1 MKNDPVQQR
10 ENQAPNPGTHL
21 RVKVC
26 GMKYRE
32 NMEAVAALRPD
43 YMGFIFW
50 EPSKRFFNGDMGKID
65 PSIQKVGVFVDAPL
79 QEILQK
85 VKQYDLQAVQL
96 HGNENP
102 DFCRQ
107 LKQQLDGLSEP
118 TTEIL
123 DPTIKIIKVFALDG
137 HFDLGS
143 LTDFGP
149 VSDFYL
155 FDTKGPLPGG
165 NGYGFNWELLNDYPG
180 PKPFFLSGGIG
191 PEDVEKLGRFLQSP
205 ASKYCHSLDVNS
217 KFERRPGLKDID
229 LLKTFIKNHR
239 RGFRPLQE

>member
-1 MKNDPVQQR
+1 MENKPVQH
-10 ENQAPNPGTHL
+10 EKKVPTPAHHL
-21 RVKVC
+21 QVKVC
-26 GMKYRE
+26 GMKYRD

-50 EPSKRFFNGDMGKID
+50 EPSKRFFTGDMGKIGA
-65 PSIQKVGVFVDAPL
+65 SIQKVGVFVDAPL

-85 VKQYDLQAVQL
+85 VTQYDLQIVQL

-102 DFCRQ
+102 EFCGL
-107 LKQQLDGLSEP
+107 LKQQLDHLSAP
-118 TTEIL
+118 TTEVM
-123 DPTIKIIKVFALDG
+123 DSPVKIIKVFALDG
-137 HFDLGS
+137 HLDLGA
-143 LTDFGP
+143 LNDFAP

-165 NGYGFNWELLNDYPG
+165 NGYGFNWELLNEYPG

-191 PEDVEKLGRFLQSP
+191 PNDLEKLARFLQSP
-205 ASKYCHSLDVNS
+205 VSKYCHALDVNS
-217 KFERRPGLKDID
+217 KFERRPGLKDIN

-239 RGFRPLQE
+239 EGFRPLQK